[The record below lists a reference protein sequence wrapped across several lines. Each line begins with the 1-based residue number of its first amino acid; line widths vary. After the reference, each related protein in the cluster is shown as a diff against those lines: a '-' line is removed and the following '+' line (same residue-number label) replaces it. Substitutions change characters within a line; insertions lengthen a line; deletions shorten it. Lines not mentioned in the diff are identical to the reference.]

1 MNFSYSRTIHFADT
15 DGAGVVYFAQ
25 IFSICHEA
33 YEASLE
39 AQGINLRDFFGG
51 AAGNS
56 LGNSP
61 SNSTIAVP
69 IVHAEASFR
78 QPMFCGDRIIIT
90 VEPQQLSPDSYT
102 INYEIHSDLSK
113 ENPES
118 NLETNLESN
127 PKSNPES
134 PPKSQQL
141 IAQAQTKHIC
151 INPQLRSRQE
161 LPDYLYQWLRNS

>member
-1 MNFSYSRTIHFADT
+1 MNFSYSRTIRFADT

-33 YEASLE
+33 YEASL
-39 AQGINLRDFFGG
+39 ASQGINLRDFFGG
-51 AAGNS
+51 SPGNAA
-56 LGNSP
+56 
-61 SNSTIAVP
+61 IAVP

-90 VEPQQLSPDSYT
+90 LQPQQLSPDSYT
-102 INYEIHSDLSK
+102 ISYEIYSDLGQ
-113 ENPES
+113 ENPKP
-118 NLETNLESN
+118 NLESN
-127 PKSNPES
+127 PKSNPQS
-134 PPKSQQL
+134 DPKFPPRSQQL

-161 LPDYLYQWLRNS
+161 LPDYLHQWLHNN